1 MILQLQPIDKLSI
14 STILSLL
21 IILLAVSGCGVT
33 DSDHDEDEHEEA
45 IGFVLLEGNTELI
58 RYENGD
64 FQPDQDG
71 TAGDYFR
78 DNADGLV
85 LSPDVVNLSDSSPS
99 GMTPTL
105 TVRWIAEDGDL
116 FDLHTE
122 DNYWLSWEWEKPNTL
137 TDSCGDEARTDPGTL
152 DQLRPANI
160 EQHLDDGDSPW
171 EFHFRADHAGTDRIR
186 FRLMHNDHDD
196 FRSEWMDLA
205 VADDDHPRI
214 DSNGVYQHNRDRCRA
229 DQPEE

>member
-1 MILQLQPIDKLSI
+1 MILQFMRIHKLFGFNRLI
-14 STILSLL
+14 LL
-21 IILLAVSGCGVT
+21 ITLLFITGCGVT
-33 DSDHDEDEHEEA
+33 DSDHDEDHEEHEEA
-45 IGFVLLEGNTELI
+45 IGFVLLEGDTELI
-58 RYENGD
+58 RYENGKAGD
-64 FQPDQDG
+64 A
-71 TAGDYFR
+71 AGDYFR
-78 DNADGLV
+78 DNIDALV

-122 DNYWLSWEWEKPNTL
+122 DNYWLSWEWDKDNTP
-137 TDSCGDEARTDPGTL
+137 TESCNEEARTDPETL

-160 EQHLDDGDSPW
+160 EQHLDEDSPW
-171 EFHFRADHAGTDRIR
+171 QFHFRADHAGTDRIR

-196 FRSEWMDLA
+196 FRSDWMDLA

-214 DSNGVYQHNRDRCRA
+214 DENGIYQHNRDRCRA